1 MQWVTLISDFGLTD
15 PAVGQLKGAML
26 RQWGD
31 LRFID
36 FTHDIKPHDIVT
48 AGWVLKNS
56 FQNSPAGSIHVISVL
71 NNYHNAHSYIAFEY
85 QGHYFVGP
93 NNGVFSLAFEKLP
106 LEIYEYKPDF
116 QPAFSVKQALSHL
129 VGHLAAKKP
138 IHELGHP
145 VRNLILRIQLQ
156 PVINKYMIR
165 GSVIYIDHYENVI
178 VNITR
183 EQFEKNRAGRD
194 FSVYIKRND
203 AIRMISSHYQDVPVG
218 ETLCLFNSNNYLEI
232 AIHAGAAASM
242 LGLTVDET
250 VQIDFFTENE

>member
-1 MQWVTLISDFGLTD
+1 MQCVTLISDLGLTD
-15 PAVGQLKGAML
+15 PSVGQLKGAMVS
-26 RQWGD
+26 RWND
-31 LRFID
+31 LQFID

-56 FQNSPAGSIHVISVL
+56 YQEAPPGSIHVVSVL
-71 NNYHNAHSYIAFEY
+71 NNYHNAHSYLAFEY
-85 QGHYFVGP
+85 DGHYFVGP

-106 LEIYEYKPDF
+106 RDIYEFKAESGTVY
-116 QPAFSVKQALSHL
+116 SVKKILSL
-129 VGHLAAKKP
+129 MVGHLAAQRP
-138 IHELGHP
+138 IHELGNP

-165 GSVIYIDHYENVI
+165 GSVIYIDHYENVV

-203 AIRMISSHYQDVPVG
+203 AIREISTHYQDVPVG

-232 AIHAGAAASM
+232 AIHAGTAASM
-242 LGLTVDET
+242 LGLSVDET
-250 VQIDFFTENE
+250 VQIDFFTEKV